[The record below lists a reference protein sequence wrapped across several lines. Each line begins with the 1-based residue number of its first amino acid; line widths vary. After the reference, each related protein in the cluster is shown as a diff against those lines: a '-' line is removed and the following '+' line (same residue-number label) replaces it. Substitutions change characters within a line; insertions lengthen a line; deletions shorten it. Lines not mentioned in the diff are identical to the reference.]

1 MSEEKNDIIRRT
13 GTVSGMTFLSRLLGL
28 IRDVIVA
35 HVFGAK
41 SAADA
46 FFVAFRIPNLFRRL
60 LAEGALTVSFVPV
73 FSEYLKQDREEAKK
87 IVGIVASVF
96 LLILLALSS
105 VAIIVAPWI
114 VRAMAFGFSQDP
126 EKFAL
131 TVTLTR
137 LLFPY
142 LVFVS
147 LAALA
152 MGVLNSLKHFA
163 APASSPI
170 FLNIGIIIGALFLTP
185 YFDPPVMGL
194 AWGVLLGG
202 LLQLAINVPVMV
214 KYGFFP
220 RLRWNPRHPAV
231 KKIVHLMIPSAY
243 GAAVYQFNV
252 VIITLLAS
260 FLPSGA
266 VSYLWYAD
274 RLMEFPVGIFGISV
288 AAVILPT
295 LSDHAAHR
303 NWDKLNETLSYGLRL
318 TFFISIPAAVGLIVL
333 AEPIIRVI
341 FQHGSFTDHAAQAT
355 AQALLFFALGLPFI
369 SGVRVVTNAYYS
381 FQEPKTPVKVAN
393 LSVLVNLIL
402 ALLLMKPL
410 KHNGLAL
417 AISLSSFFNF
427 FVQVIL
433 FQKRM
438 RGLRFRDL
446 VISVSKICLA
456 SLIMGG
462 LILWGQQKWP
472 ILEEKTLI
480 LQMGYLMAF
489 VFIGVAIYGGVSW
502 LVKSQE
508 MREVLN
514 LWNAPSKK

>member
-185 YFDPPVMGL
+185 YFDP
-194 AWGVLLGG
+194 
-202 LLQLAINVPVMV
+202 PVMV